1 MRLEHGVTPHN
12 KSAILIDLASLQAT
26 VASSGVRIDFERL
39 RDQLAEK
46 SSLVRATAYG
56 IDHEDQ
62 PLPSLDSSALSRAGY
77 KVVTKQLRRRDD
89 GTLHA
94 SIHVEMTVDSLD
106 LAPHVNRIS
115 LVTNDPDFV
124 PLIEALQRRGVR
136 VQIVVRPDAR
146 NQRLVTAADEVL
158 RLDEILRHV
167 ALRGSPRHDH
177 SASTPTR
184 AAPRETARARVPDRP
199 HEDTKPPA
207 LRVSHPRTSVPAP
220 PEPPAVPV
228 ATPKLPTSDTRP
240 VRDGLATL
248 PEERLSGRAARP
260 ADHKR

>member
-12 KSAILIDLASLQAT
+12 KLAILIDLASLQAT

-46 SSLVRATAYG
+46 SSLVRATAYA

-94 SIHVEMTVDSLD
+94 SIHIEMTVDSLD

-158 RLDEILRHV
+158 SLDEILRHV
-167 ALRGSPRHDH
+167 TLRGSPRHAH

-207 LRVSHPRTSVPAP
+207 LRVSPPRKSVPAP

-228 ATPKLPTSDTRP
+228 ATPKLPASDTRP